1 MSKILIVEDEDAIR
15 RVLKKVLSE
24 ENSKYKLDEAANGEE
39 AISLI
44 KSQHYDLILC
54 DIKMPKKDGIDVL
67 EFVIGYDSTIPIIMI
82 SGHGDLKTA
91 VKAMRLGAFDY
102 IEKPPDLNNLLTSV
116 RSALKNTSSKKSKIN
131 PKKTVS
137 KYEIIG
143 DSKEI
148 VNVKKLIEK
157 ISPTNAKV
165 LILGPNGSGKE
176 LVARQIH
183 SNSLRSD
190 GPFIEVNCAAI
201 PSELIESE
209 LFGHEKGAFTGAV
222 DRKRGKLELV
232 GRGTLFLD
240 EIGDMPLKLQAKL
253 LRVLQERQFE
263 RVGGSE
269 LIPASMRVI
278 AATHRQLNKMIAEQE
293 FRADLFYRL
302 SVFPISVPSLRE
314 HREDIPLL
322 VEHFLK
328 KGRQELAVGRKSI
341 TEETMEI
348 LQKYSWPG
356 NIRELGNIV
365 ERSCLMCQDEKIL
378 PSHLFFDEELQ
389 SKEKGTS
396 RLSGTIYEMEKEL
409 IQQTLEEFNGNKT
422 KAADSLGI
430 SIRTLRNK
438 LNEYNEAEKE

>member
-1 MSKILIVEDEDAIR
+1 MSKILIVEDEDSIR

-24 ENSKYKLDEAANGEE
+24 EDSKYKLDEAANGEE

-67 EFVIGYDSTIPIIMI
+67 EFVIGYDSKIPIIMI

-116 RSALKNTSSKKSKIN
+116 RSALKNTSFKKLKIN
-131 PKKTVS
+131 PKKTTS

-183 SNSLRSD
+183 SNSHRSD

-209 LFGHEKGAFTGAV
+209 LFGHIKGSFTSAHK
-222 DRKRGKLELV
+222 DRTGKFEAANN
-232 GRGTLFLD
+232 GTIFLD
-240 EIGDMPLKLQAKL
+240 EIGDMSMSAQSKV
-253 LRVLQERQFE
+253 LRAIQENKIQK
-263 RVGGSE
+263 VGSE
-269 LIPASMRVI
+269 KDIYVDTRVI
-278 AATHRQLNKMIAEQE
+278 AATNKNISELISENKFREDLYHR
-293 FRADLFYRL
+293 
-302 SVFPISVPSLRE
+302 ISVIELNVPPLND
-314 HREDIPLL
+314 REDDIPILI
-322 VEHFLK
+322 EHFISLLSNQYENKRIFIDETGMK
-328 KGRQELAVGRKSI
+328 KMKSYDW
-341 TEETMEI
+341 
-348 LQKYSWPG
+348 KG
-356 NIRELGNIV
+356 NVRELRNVI
-365 ERSCLMCQDEKIL
+365 ERLFIL
-378 PSHLFFDEELQ
+378 SENDQ
-389 SKEKGTS
+389 ISDKEVAKF
-396 RLSGTIYEMEKEL
+396 SGK
-409 IQQTLEEFNGNKT
+409 K
-422 KAADSLGI
+422 
-430 SIRTLRNK
+430 
-438 LNEYNEAEKE
+438 

>member
-24 ENSKYKLDEAANGEE
+24 ENSKYKLDEATNGEE

-131 PKKTVS
+131 PKKTIS

-143 DSKEI
+143 VSKEI

-209 LFGHEKGAFTGAV
+209 LFGHIKGSFTSAHK
-222 DRKRGKLELV
+222 DRTGKFEAANN
-232 GRGTLFLD
+232 GTIFLD
-240 EIGDMPLKLQAKL
+240 EIGDMSMSAQSKV
-253 LRVLQERQFE
+253 LRAIQENKIQK
-263 RVGGSE
+263 VGSE
-269 LIPASMRVI
+269 KDIYVDTRVI
-278 AATHRQLNKMIAEQE
+278 AATNKNISELISENKFREDLYHR
-293 FRADLFYRL
+293 
-302 SVFPISVPSLRE
+302 ISVIELNVPPLNDRKD
-314 HREDIPLL
+314 DIPILI
-322 VEHFLK
+322 EHFISLLSNQYENKRIFVDETGMK
-328 KGRQELAVGRKSI
+328 KMKSFDW
-341 TEETMEI
+341 
-348 LQKYSWPG
+348 KG
-356 NIRELGNIV
+356 NVRELRNVV
-365 ERSCLMCQDEKIL
+365 ERLFIL
-378 PSHLFFDEELQ
+378 SENDQ
-389 SKEKGTS
+389 IS
-396 RLSGTIYEMEKEL
+396 EKEVVK
-409 IQQTLEEFNGNKT
+409 FSGK
-422 KAADSLGI
+422 K
-430 SIRTLRNK
+430 
-438 LNEYNEAEKE
+438 

>member
-24 ENSKYKLDEAANGEE
+24 EDSKYKLDEAANGEE

-67 EFVIGYDSTIPIIMI
+67 EFVIGYDSKIPIIMI

-116 RSALKNTSSKKSKIN
+116 RSALKNTSFKKLKIN
-131 PKKTVS
+131 PKKTTS

-183 SNSLRSD
+183 SNSHRSD

-209 LFGHEKGAFTGAV
+209 LFGHIKGSFTSAHK
-222 DRKRGKLELV
+222 DRTGKFEAANN
-232 GRGTLFLD
+232 GTIFLD
-240 EIGDMPLKLQAKL
+240 EIGDMSMSAQSKV
-253 LRVLQERQFE
+253 LRAIQENKIQK
-263 RVGGSE
+263 VGSE
-269 LIPASMRVI
+269 KDIYVDTRVI
-278 AATHRQLNKMIAEQE
+278 AATNKNVKKLIESNIFREDLYHR
-293 FRADLFYRL
+293 
-302 SVFPISVPSLRE
+302 ISVIELNVPKLDDRK
-314 HREDIPLL
+314 EDIPDLISFFINL
-322 VEHFLK
+322 ISAQYDK
-328 KGRQELAVGRKSI
+328 KNI
-341 TEETMEI
+341 TINEKAI
-348 LQKYSWPG
+348 KKLSSFDWPG
-356 NIRELGNIV
+356 NVRELRNVV
-365 ERSCLMCQDEKIL
+365 ERLLIL
-378 PSHLFFDEELQ
+378 TESDQITDKDIVKF
-389 SKEKGTS
+389 
-396 RLSGTIYEMEKEL
+396 SGK
-409 IQQTLEEFNGNKT
+409 
-422 KAADSLGI
+422 
-430 SIRTLRNK
+430 
-438 LNEYNEAEKE
+438 

>member
-1 MSKILIVEDEDAIR
+1 MSKILIVEDEDSIR
-15 RVLKKVLSE
+15 RVLKKVLIE

-67 EFVIGYDSTIPIIMI
+67 EFVIGYDSKIPIIMI

-131 PKKTVS
+131 PKKTTS

-143 DSKEI
+143 ESKEI
-148 VNVKKLIEK
+148 INVKKLIEK

-209 LFGHEKGAFTGAV
+209 LFGHIKGSFTSAHK
-222 DRKRGKLELV
+222 DRTGKFEAANN
-232 GRGTLFLD
+232 GTIFLD
-240 EIGDMPLKLQAKL
+240 EIGDMSMSAQSKV
-253 LRVLQERQFE
+253 LRAIQENKIQK
-263 RVGGSE
+263 VGSE
-269 LIPASMRVI
+269 KDIYVDTRVI
-278 AATHRQLNKMIAEQE
+278 AATNKNISELISENKFREDLYHR
-293 FRADLFYRL
+293 
-302 SVFPISVPSLRE
+302 ISVIELNVPPLNNRKD
-314 HREDIPLL
+314 DIPILI
-322 VEHFLK
+322 EHFISLLSNQYENKRIFVDETGMK
-328 KGRQELAVGRKSI
+328 KMKSFDW
-341 TEETMEI
+341 
-348 LQKYSWPG
+348 KG
-356 NIRELGNIV
+356 NVRELRNVV
-365 ERSCLMCQDEKIL
+365 ERLFIL
-378 PSHLFFDEELQ
+378 SENNQ
-389 SKEKGTS
+389 IS
-396 RLSGTIYEMEKEL
+396 EKEVAK
-409 IQQTLEEFNGNKT
+409 FSVK
-422 KAADSLGI
+422 K
-430 SIRTLRNK
+430 
-438 LNEYNEAEKE
+438 